1 VKLYFKRAELLLHE
15 VEGKYVLE
23 MAGRVLGTYTHEKR
37 AVTEYN
43 LLRRELEEKLPPAEV
58 SDAERLAILERY
70 LADDLVGHNS
80 WRPARKKIGKSR
92 TFG

>member
-1 VKLYFKRAELLLHE
+1 MKLYFKRAELLLHE

-23 MAGRVLGTYTHEKR
+23 MAGRVLGTYTREKR

-58 SDAERLAILERY
+58 SDAERLATLERY
-70 LADDLVGHNS
+70 LADDLVDHNS
-80 WRPARKKIGKSR
+80 WRPPQKKIGKSR